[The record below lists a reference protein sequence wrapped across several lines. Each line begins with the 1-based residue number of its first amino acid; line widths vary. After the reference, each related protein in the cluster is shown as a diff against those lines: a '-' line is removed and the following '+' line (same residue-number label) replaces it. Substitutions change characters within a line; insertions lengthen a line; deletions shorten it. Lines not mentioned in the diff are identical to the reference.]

1 MPAGTCKASIAI
13 LFLVS
18 ALSLGGCS
26 SLLHEGTADL
36 AGVGGAAAATA
47 VTDNALVATGIGL
60 GVRSVAS
67 AGLQYGERK
76 VHQAEQDRIA
86 AVAGPLAV
94 GQVAR
99 WDISH
104 DVPIEADAQGEV
116 TVSRLIGA
124 PPLACKEIVFSV
136 EGEKDRAFYVAIV
149 CQNGETWKWASAEP
163 ATERWGSLQ

>member
-1 MPAGTCKASIAI
+1 MPARPCRHSIAA
-13 LFLVS
+13 LLLVS
-18 ALSLGGCS
+18 ALGLGGCG

-47 VTDNALVATGIGL
+47 VTKNALVATGIGL
-60 GVRSVAS
+60 GVRSAAS
-67 AGLQYGERK
+67 AALQYGERE
-76 VHQAEQDRIA
+76 VHQAEQDSIA

-99 WDISH
+99 WDVAH
-104 DVPIEADAQGEV
+104 EQGQV

-124 PPLACKEIVFSV
+124 APLACKEIVFSV
-136 EGEKDRAFYVAIV
+136 EAEKDRAFYVAVI
-149 CQNGETWKWASAEP
+149 CQNGEAWKWASAEP